1 MEKVPANNKKLLKSL
16 NDQIKVL
23 QEKLVEAEKREG
35 KDAYIEVKVKKNQG
49 RYEKVKQKGKA
60 DKAEGKFYLEL
71 EIATKQADVYIPLS
85 IASGKKTA
93 GFMYQIEGTDE
104 GSIVSAEVRV
114 RGEGVSQVM
123 VGTLTYAKVSATKKA
138 AFEIRSVIKG
148 KPGKAYKLV
157 FTRINYKLNISEARY
172 QQYLKEISSEKVTLS

>member
-23 QEKLVEAEKREG
+23 QEKLVEAEKKEG

-49 RYEKVKQKGKA
+49 RHEKIKQKGQV
-60 DKAEGKFYLEL
+60 DKVIGKFYLEMEVL
-71 EIATKQADVYIPLS
+71 AKVADVYIPLS

-93 GFMYQIEGTDE
+93 GFMYQIEGADE
-104 GSIVSAEVRV
+104 ASIVSAEVRV

-123 VGTLTYAKVSATKKA
+123 VGTLTYAKVPSGKKA
-138 AFEIRSVIKG
+138 SFEIRSVIKG

-172 QQYLKEISSEKVTLS
+172 QQYLKEISSEKVIL